1 MGLFDKKQEQEE
13 ETVNFQPK
21 NKTVSTI
28 YGRAITTAKNAQEEL
43 YFTPPRLNPVDY
55 INRDRKQLFYGFEHT
70 KDGIK
75 PIYLPENEVTMQL
88 LIGTTGAGKG
98 ILLGNFLFEKIQK
111 REGVIV
117 IDPKMDA
124 FMGQIAKEELAKQ
137 GRPNDLLIANFPTD
151 FCYSGINKDD
161 TYSDI
166 ANKLID
172 AFGLE
177 ETGNPGV
184 DYFRKNERVM
194 LKKVL
199 KLFFNGGLGEIIP
212 KDLNKIAEA
221 IVTLSQDLKKK
232 NTFEEEMGKTKPNM
246 ALIKKTQDRYFDAD
260 KIEALNFVK
269 KDVDTLESL
278 ATSFDEFVSS
288 ANISSKINLDEALY
302 EGKVV
307 YLKIDML
314 DIASLKFAKIC
325 ITDAIQKARRKLP
338 STKIWI
344 ISDEIS
350 FYANKTLAGALAT
363 TRGFNLNFILALQD
377 IAQMADESI
386 RNAILSNVNVKIFY
400 KPSDKTTLEYLEQL
414 GGKEAVTK
422 ISKKEND
429 LTISQDTEYIYNT
442 TRVRALPRA
451 GVAVMVSEFW
461 ATPKIIQTNFIAV
474 SHPFKWEEL
483 EDYKK
488 VEEFE
493 IKHQTKEDIAN
504 KLAKYRQ
511 KVKGVGELVPGL
523 LCIDF
528 ENEKL

>member
-1 MGLFDKKQEQEE
+1 MGLFDKKEDIKEE
-13 ETVNFQPK
+13 VKGAN
-21 NKTVSTI
+21 NKTLTTV
-28 YGRAITTAKNAQEEL
+28 YGRQITTAQNAKREL
-43 YFTPPRLNPVDY
+43 YFAPPRINPEDY
-55 INRDRKQLFYGFEHT
+55 INQQKRDFFYGMVHT
-70 KDGIK
+70 KEAVE
-75 PIYLPENEVTMQL
+75 PFYLPEMDVTMQL
-88 LIGTTGAGKG
+88 LIGSTGTGKG
-98 ILLGNFLFEKIQK
+98 VILGNILLEKIRR
-111 REGVIV
+111 REGCIV

-124 FMGQIAKEELAKQ
+124 YLAQIAKEELTRQ
-137 GRPNDLLIANFPTD
+137 GRPDDLRIANYPED

-161 TYSDI
+161 TYQEI

-232 NTFEEEMGKTKPNM
+232 NAFEEEMAKTKPNFQ
-246 ALIKKTQDRYFDAD
+246 LIKKTQDRYFDAD
-260 KIEALNFVK
+260 KVEALNFVK

-288 ANISSKINLDEALY
+288 ANITSKINLDEALY

-314 DIASLKFAKIC
+314 DIASLKMAKIA

-338 STKIWI
+338 NTKVWI
-344 ISDEIS
+344 IADEIS
-350 FYANKTLAGALAT
+350 FYANGTLSGALAT

-377 IAQMADESI
+377 IAQMKEEHI

-400 KPSDKTTLEYLEQL
+400 KPSDKMTLEYLELL
-414 GGKEAVTK
+414 GGKDAVTK

-429 LTISQDTEYIYNT
+429 LTIAQDTETTYNP
-442 TRVRALPRA
+442 TRTRALPRA
-451 GVAVMVSEFW
+451 GVAILVSEYLSS
-461 ATPKIIQTNFIAV
+461 PVIIQTNYIAV
-474 SHPFKWEEL
+474 KHPFEWDKLQTIKE
-483 EDYKK
+483 K
-488 VEEFE
+488 EEFE
-493 IKHQTKEDIAN
+493 IKHQSKEDIAS

-511 KVKGVGELVPGL
+511 KVKGLGELVPGV
-523 LCIDF
+523 LCIEF

>member
-1 MGLFDKKQEQEE
+1 MGLFDKKQENNEQVEN
-13 ETVNFQPK
+13 TS
-21 NKTVSTI
+21 NKTINTV
-28 YGRAITTAKNAQEEL
+28 YGRQITTAQNAKREL
-43 YFTPPRLNPVDY
+43 YFAPPRINPEDF
-55 INRDRKQLFYGFEHT
+55 INKRKRDFFYGMEHS
-70 KDGIK
+70 KDEIK
-75 PIYLPENEVTMQL
+75 PFYLPENDVTMQL
-88 LIGTTGAGKG
+88 LIGSTGTGKG
-98 ILLGNFLFEKIQK
+98 VILGNILLEKIQRK
-111 REGVIV
+111 EGVII

-124 FMGQIAKEELAKQ
+124 FLAQIAKEELERQNRAD
-137 GRPNDLLIANFPTD
+137 DLLIANFPTD

-161 TYSDI
+161 TYVEV

-232 NTFEEEMGKTKPNM
+232 NAYEEEMSKTKPNFQ
-246 ALIKKTQDRYFDAD
+246 LLKKTQDRYFDAD
-260 KIEALNFVK
+260 KVEALNFMK

-302 EGKVV
+302 HGKVI

-314 DIASLKFAKIC
+314 DIASLKMAKIA

-344 ISDEIS
+344 IADEIS
-350 FYANKTLAGALAT
+350 FYANKTLSGALAT
-363 TRGFNLNFILALQD
+363 TRGFNLNFVLALQD
-377 IAQMADESI
+377 IAQMAEESI
-386 RNAILSNVNVKIFY
+386 RNAILSNVNIKIFY
-400 KPSDKTTLEYLEQL
+400 KPSDKMTLEYLELL
-414 GGKEAVTK
+414 GGKDAVTK
-422 ISKKEND
+422 ITKREND
-429 LTISQDTEYIYNT
+429 LTISQDTETTYNP

-451 GVAVMVSEFW
+451 GVAIMVSEYLS
-461 ATPKIIQTNFIAV
+461 APAIIQTNFIAV
-474 SHPFKWEEL
+474 KHPFEWEKL
-483 EDYKK
+483 ETLKQKED
-488 VEEFE
+488 FE
-493 IKHQTKEDIAN
+493 IKHQTKEELGK

-511 KVKGVGELVPGL
+511 KVKSVGELIPGL

-528 ENEKL
+528 ENEKIEL